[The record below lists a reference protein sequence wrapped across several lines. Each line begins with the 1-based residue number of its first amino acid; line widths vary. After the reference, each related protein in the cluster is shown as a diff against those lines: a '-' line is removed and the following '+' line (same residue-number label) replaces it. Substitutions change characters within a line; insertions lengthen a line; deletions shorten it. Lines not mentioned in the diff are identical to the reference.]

1 MSENKP
7 SLDDWS
13 DFQGEFL
20 KAEQVDKDKKFP
32 FEFVP
37 VSIDSEYSDQNK
49 PKVFISGLYNG
60 KTKRIGL
67 NATNIKIIQSK
78 YLPRQII
85 GKKITF
91 DKIMNR
97 NPTTGL
103 PVLGFIISKIE

>member
-20 KAEQVDKDKKFP
+20 KAEQVEKDNKFP
-32 FEFVP
+32 LVFVP
-37 VSIDSEYSDQNK
+37 VSIDSEYSDKNI
-49 PKVFISGLYNG
+49 PKVFVKGLYNG
-60 KTKRIGL
+60 KTRCIGL
-67 NATNIKIIQSK
+67 NATNIRIIQSK
-78 YLPRQII
+78 FLPRQII

>member
-1 MSENKP
+1 MSEQKP

-13 DFQGEFL
+13 DFSGEFL
-20 KAEQVDKDKKFP
+20 KAQDVKDFP
-32 FEFVP
+32 FVFVP
-37 VSIDSEYSDQNK
+37 VTIDSEYSDQNK
-49 PKVFISGLYNG
+49 AKVFISGLYNG
-60 KTKRIGL
+60 KTKKIGL
-67 NATNIKIIQSK
+67 NNTNIKIIQAK
-78 YLPRQII
+78 YLPKQII